1 MTSNSIRRENSNSPQ
16 EGLCF
21 NCETQDRGLVGLS
34 REEEKAMEGQPLS
47 ICIFLFLCYQGSVG
61 IRLQMYLA
69 NPRSDVGWATTNGE
83 DVGGDFSKV

>member
-1 MTSNSIRRENSNSPQ
+1 M
-16 EGLCF
+16 GF
-21 NCETQDRGLVGLS
+21 S
-34 REEEKAMEGQPLS
+34 REEEKAMEGQSLV
-47 ICIFLFLCYQGSVG
+47 ICIFLFCATRRVLGYG